1 MRHLVEAAL
10 LSCAGYNWE
19 ALKLSPHTHAAVP
32 VRRLRVFYVGIRS
45 EDCRVIQDANGCDE
59 HEGGEFHE
67 DEGSE
72 EDSDWD
78 SDESE
83 DVDAGA
89 H

>member
-59 HEGGEFHE
+59 HEFHE